1 MDTNWTM
8 CASNWTDEPRTHRDA
23 SGRVKSSEDPARAHP
38 WWLATVPAGRETDT
52 YYHYKLTELINGL
65 TNQLMRG
72 RSGHL
77 GHVPLGLISV

>member
-1 MDTNWTM
+1 MDANWTM

-52 YYHYKLTELINGL
+52 YYRYKLTEFSSCVGVQATWVMYLYVL
-65 TNQLMRG
+65 CL
-72 RSGHL
+72 S
-77 GHVPLGLISV
+77 